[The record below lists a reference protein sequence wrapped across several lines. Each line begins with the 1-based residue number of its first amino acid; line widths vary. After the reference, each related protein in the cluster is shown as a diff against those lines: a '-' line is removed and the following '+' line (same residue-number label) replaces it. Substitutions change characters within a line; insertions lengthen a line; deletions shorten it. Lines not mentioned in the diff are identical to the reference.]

1 MCTRSHTD
9 FLNCS
14 SITFPTLGFLWR
26 NITNFF
32 KFCSHSHNRVD
43 VIAQTQTTVIYTPVA
58 EWKQIKTTQHP
69 ISRALLWLIYP
80 SWENEECIVDPM
92 HCAQYWSCNSSQNGH
107 NYYCWKSLSREPQS
121 FHYLLQTKESHSST
135 GAQELFN
142 KGSFIYSTAV
152 YVLYM
157 VRLVY
162 YCCVWALYG

>member
-80 SWENEECIVDPM
+80 SWENEECIVDLV

-107 NYYCWKSLSREPQS
+107 NYYCWKGLSREWRATVLP
-121 FHYLLQTKESHSST
+121 LPPL
-135 GAQELFN
+135 N
-142 KGSFIYSTAV
+142 KGVTQQHRSKLIKELSFT
-152 YVLYM
+152 VLLCM
-157 VRLVY
+157 SP
-162 YCCVWALYG
+162 VWLG

>member
-14 SITFPTLGFLWR
+14 SITFPSLGFLWR

-58 EWKQIKTTQHP
+58 DWKQIKTTQHP

-80 SWENEECIVDPM
+80 SWENEECIVDPIHM
-92 HCAQYWSCNSSQNGH
+92 HSIEAAIPHRMATIIIAGRVWA
-107 NYYCWKSLSREPQS
+107 
-121 FHYLLQTKESHSST
+121 ESHSPSTTSFKQRSHT
-135 GAQELFN
+135 GAQEHRSNLI
-142 KGSFIYSTAV
+142 KEVSFTV
-152 YVLYM
+152 LLYM
-157 VRLVY
+157 
-162 YCCVWALYG
+162 CCIWLG